1 MQGKLEGEFSK
12 LLKVIEGYIPA
23 LLYQWW
29 IKKKNTKVILSS
41 EIMIVK

>member
-12 LLKVIEGYIPA
+12 LLKVIEGFIPA
-23 LLYQWW
+23 LVYQWW
-29 IKKKNTKVILSS
+29 IQKRNTKVILSG